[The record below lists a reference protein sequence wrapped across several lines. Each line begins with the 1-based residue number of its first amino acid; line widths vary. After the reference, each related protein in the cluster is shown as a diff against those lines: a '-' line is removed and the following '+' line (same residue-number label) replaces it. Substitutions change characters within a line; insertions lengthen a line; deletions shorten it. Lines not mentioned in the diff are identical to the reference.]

1 MIPITAL
8 PLVGLFYC
16 PLITVL
22 LTKSNT
28 PPNKKPAPTAKEK
41 QRNADGKLFTELVSE
56 RYRAILALYEAVACS
71 YRGDIHP
78 KDIEETIVFIS
89 KSIAKLSE
97 PVDDQRKL
105 IVERYGCECSD
116 CMDESSED

>member
-28 PPNKKPAPTAKEK
+28 PPPNKRTATKEK
-41 QRNADGKLFTELVSE
+41 LYKADKDLYNDLCQKRWQALIALHGVVLKVKETRDMHDLEDAIILICKNITDLSIPVENQIKLMS
-56 RYRAILALYEAVACS
+56 
-71 YRGDIHP
+71 D
-78 KDIEETIVFIS
+78 
-89 KSIAKLSE
+89 
-97 PVDDQRKL
+97 
-105 IVERYGCECSD
+105 RYGCECDD
-116 CMDESSED
+116 CKDDSSED

>member
-28 PPNKKPAPTAKEK
+28 PPKKRTATKERLFK
-41 QRNADGKLFTELVSE
+41 ADNELYNDLCQK
-56 RYRAILALYEAVACS
+56 RWLALIALHGIFGKV
-71 YRGDIHP
+71 
-78 KDIEETIVFIS
+78 EETSDLRDLEDAVILICQNITDL
-89 KSIAKLSE
+89 SIPVANQMKLMSA
-97 PVDDQRKL
+97 
-105 IVERYGCECSD
+105 RYGCTCDD
-116 CMDESSED
+116 CDDDSSEN

>member
-1 MIPITAL
+1 LIPITAL

-28 PPNKKPAPTAKEK
+28 PPNKKPTPTAKEK
-41 QRNADGKLFTELVSE
+41 QQDADGRLFSELCRE
-56 RYRAILALYEAVACS
+56 RFRAILALNEAVVCA
-71 YRGDIHP
+71 YRGDICP
-78 KDIEETIVFIS
+78 RDIEETIVFIS

-105 IVERYGCECSD
+105 IIERYGCECSD